1 LPNSALSRPIHRP
14 LSMGAWSS
22 HASSS
27 AWPGYY
33 QSILQMLS
41 GVVVSREQVYERQVE
56 IRERLNQ
63 GALEA
68 ICSVVRDLTV
78 PRSSQR
84 LSENDSRMLKRTR
97 KLLLDEWVLV
107 MDVLKQEAESHL
119 SGMLQ
124 EGVNLS
130 SQHA

>member
-1 LPNSALSRPIHRP
+1 
-14 LSMGAWSS
+14 
-22 HASSS
+22 
-27 AWPGYY
+27 
-33 QSILQMLS
+33 
-41 GVVVSREQVYERQVE
+41 VE

-68 ICSVVRDLTV
+68 IRSVVRDPTV

-84 LSENDSRMLKRTR
+84 LNENDSRMLKRTR

-124 EGVNLS
+124 ESVNLS

>member
-1 LPNSALSRPIHRP
+1 
-14 LSMGAWSS
+14 
-22 HASSS
+22 
-27 AWPGYY
+27 
-33 QSILQMLS
+33 
-41 GVVVSREQVYERQVE
+41 VE

-124 EGVNLS
+124 ESVNLS